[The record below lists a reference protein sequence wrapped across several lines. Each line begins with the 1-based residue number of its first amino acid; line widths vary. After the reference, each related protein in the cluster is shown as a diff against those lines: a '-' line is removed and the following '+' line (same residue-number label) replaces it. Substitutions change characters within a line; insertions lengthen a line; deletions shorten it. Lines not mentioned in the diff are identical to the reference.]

1 MKVHLKFTEAFSARA
16 MKSLPGAVR
25 KLWPSRDPKAM
36 VRNSFPGSELRV
48 GPARRGAGVVSLKM
62 QEAWDPTGRGQA
74 VSLQEAL
81 WEGPGGQF

>member
-1 MKVHLKFTEAFSARA
+1 MAEQR
-16 MKSLPGAVR
+16 
-25 KLWPSRDPKAM
+25 PKGHGEEQL
-36 VRNSFPGSELRV
+36 PGSELRV